1 MDCFKS
7 PYAKNYEDEEF
18 LNSSY
23 SKMKELINGDA
34 ELAALFF
41 LLAIFSPISL
51 PLSKEE
57 THQLK
62 TFQKKSSCLLY
73 EYLMSK

>member
-41 LLAIFSPISL
+41 LLAIFSFL
-51 PLSKEE
+51 
-57 THQLK
+57 
-62 TFQKKSSCLLY
+62 
-73 EYLMSK
+73 